1 MTASRVLHLLPR
13 CTGAGPERSLL
24 ASITFAPSTAHALHH
39 TIAVLDVPVA
49 ASMFIAARRL
59 GVDVLVQP
67 DVEAI
72 ERAAADADV
81 IVIHYWNHPLL
92 LDLLSRAHL
101 GATRVVVW
109 SMVLGLHRPQVLTA
123 EVGRF
128 ADVLVTTTER
138 SLLSEGAKQC
148 SIVRTVPGIADMS
161 RLDHWKPLPH
171 EGIHVGYLG
180 TVSPAKMHPRFAELC
195 AQVRGHSVR
204 FVVVGAGGGEDRL
217 HARMLE
223 LGMDERFTYEGYA
236 SDIATA
242 LGTFDIFGYPLCVD
256 TYATS
261 EKSLQE
267 AMWVGIP
274 PVVFPYGGL
283 ADLVEHGV
291 TGLVVETDED
301 YGEAIDRLA
310 RDSRLRQR
318 LGSEARRVA
327 RQRFDP
333 QTLAAAWSEVIEL
346 ALELPKRDRTPLYEN
361 CSGAKLFLAANG
373 GEAGPF
379 AESDQ
384 VGAAPADAEEEIRM
398 SSPLVVGGDGGIAH
412 YRATW
417 PEDPVLHR
425 WSQLVAQAKKSL

>member
-1 MTASRVLHLLPR
+1 
-13 CTGAGPERSLL
+13 LL
-24 ASITFAPSTAHALHH
+24 ASIAFAPSTASALHH

-92 LDLLSRAHL
+92 LGLLSRAHL

-195 AQVRGHSVR
+195 AQVRDPSVR
-204 FVVVGAGGGEDRL
+204 FVVVGTGGGEDRL
-217 HARMLE
+217 HARMRE

-267 AMWVGIP
+267 AMWVWIP
-274 PVVFPYGGL
+274 PVAFPHGGL
-283 ADLVEHGV
+283 PDLVEHEV
-291 TGLVVETDED
+291 TGLVVESDEE

-310 RDSRLRQR
+310 SDSKLRQR

-327 RQRFDP
+327 RHRFDP
-333 QTLAAAWSEVIEL
+333 QTLAAAWSDVIDL
-346 ALELPKRDRTPLYEN
+346 ALAQPKRDRAPLYED

-373 GEAGPF
+373 NEAGPF
-379 AESDQ
+379 AMSYREPTMR
-384 VGAAPADAEEEIRM
+384 VAADEEICS

-412 YRATW
+412 YRETW
-417 PEDPVLHR
+417 PEDPALNKWSYLVLPSR
-425 WSQLVAQAKKSL
+425 AE